1 MSTSR
6 VCPRFLWG
14 RPPGLRPTPWSA
26 CRNEERGLGAPRRPG
41 GLPHKSSQKGGALLT
56 VLWLSAA
63 LAAIAFSL
71 STTVRGEA
79 DRAGTS
85 LDGLRA
91 YHLASGAIQRC
102 SMELLWSVMT
112 PEKRKIPR
120 GATVVHYIFPT
131 GDVDVEITPETAK
144 LDVNSISP
152 SDLYRLGMALGLQP
166 EQAQQIASGIDLW
179 RHPANSGAFPTFQ
192 PARTSFQEIEEL
204 LEVPGVTPEMFYG
217 TYVREEDRLAARPG
231 LVDCL
236 SVFGAKDRV
245 DANTASPAVLAAVGL
260 PPYAVSALV
269 MRRKASPLSESD
281 LNDFTTSMGITRER
295 LRVEGNS
302 IVTMRATARLR
313 LDNGQMSD
321 LKRIVSAQVKY
332 MPVGYDLPIHFL
344 RWYDA
349 R

>member
-1 MSTSR
+1 MD
-6 VCPRFLWG
+6 
-14 RPPGLRPTPWSA
+14 GL
-26 CRNEERGLGAPRRPG
+26 CHQRG
-41 GLPHKSSQKGGALLT
+41 SALLT

-91 YHLASGAIQRC
+91 YYLASGAIQRC
-102 SMELLWSVMT
+102 SMELLWSVMA
-112 PEKRKIPR
+112 PDKRKIPR
-120 GATVVHYIFPT
+120 GATLVHYNFPT
-131 GDVDVEITPETAK
+131 GDVEVEITPETAK
-144 LDVNSISP
+144 LDVNSASAA
-152 SDLYRLGMALGLQP
+152 DLYRLGMALGLEP
-166 EQAQQIASGIDLW
+166 TQAQQIATGIDAW
-179 RHPANSGAFPTFQ
+179 RHPVNPGGFPTFQ
-192 PARTSFQEIEEL
+192 PSRTSFQEIEEL
-204 LEVPGVTPEMFYG
+204 LEVPGVTPEVFYG
-217 TYVREEDRLAARPG
+217 TYVREEDRLVARPG

-245 DANTASPAVLAAVGL
+245 DANTASPAVLGAVGI
-260 PPYAVSALV
+260 PPYAVGALLA
-269 MRRKASPLSESD
+269 RRKVSPLSESD
-281 LNDFTTSMGITRER
+281 LNDFMQSVGTSRAR

-313 LDNGQMSD
+313 LDNGQFSD

-332 MPVGYDLPIHFL
+332 MPPGFDSPIHIL

>member
-1 MSTSR
+1 MWTNRTARRGTDDRSLSS
-6 VCPRFLWG
+6 VM
-14 RPPGLRPTPWSA
+14 PGAGKIPTPQA
-26 CRNEERGLGAPRRPG
+26 TKGDGLCYVNQR
-41 GLPHKSSQKGGALLT
+41 GGALLT

-71 STTVRGEA
+71 SSTVREEA

-85 LDGLRA
+85 LEGLRA
-91 YHLASGAIQRC
+91 HYLASGAIQRC

-112 PEKRKIPR
+112 PENRKIAR
-120 GATVVHYIFPT
+120 GATVVHYTFPT

-144 LDVNSISP
+144 LDVNSVP
-152 SDLYRLGMALGLQP
+152 ASDLARLGMALGLQP
-166 EQAQQIASGIDLW
+166 QQAQQIASGIEAF
-179 RHPANSGAFPTFQ
+179 RHPVNSEGFPTFQ
-192 PARTSFQEIEEL
+192 PPRTSFQEIEEL
-204 LEVPGVTPEMFYG
+204 LEVPGVTPEVFYG
-217 TYVREEDRLAARPG
+217 TYIREEDRLVERPG
-231 LVDCL
+231 LVECL
-236 SVFGAKDRV
+236 SVFGTKDRV

-260 PPYAVSALV
+260 SPYAVSALV
-269 MRRKASPLSESD
+269 ARRKASPLTESD
-281 LNDFTTSMGITRER
+281 LNDFASSNGISRER

-313 LDNGQMSD
+313 LDNGQLSD

-332 MPVGYDLPIHFL
+332 MPPGYDLPIHFL